1 MAPFQA
7 QQFRQGF
14 VVTLN
19 TLRLMDPRTIAF
31 QIFRLPSPGDLVR
44 NALKERQGLLDRQQ
58 WNNRV
63 RLGPGTE
70 HSEVHDIAFTGES
83 RWQTLEN
90 PDATLQSSQSI
101 RLTVKEEGSSGPED
115 TFPVAMG
122 LMELSKQW
130 QQADPN
136 ASYHVTTY
144 ETEHPV
150 KTTRFIK
157 VSENAQNKSVCIT
170 CHTYAREQ
178 PNANDFSEFHS
189 AKQITEE
196 IQSLDTSYITVR
208 SEDNWKQVFLL
219 QFHHACLKLFIQFL
233 NFLEKDEIDHAEYA
247 VTDPSK
253 AELRQWNLK
262 TIVKRSYEYRD
273 LAEMGRKFISTTE
286 YLLDVTN
293 LSFPAPNSQVPN
305 SPLPGHNFKATEIEL
320 RFLFQEANEQLK
332 KFSDRLDR
340 DLKYL
345 ELARNFNQNRS
356 VQQLTLLATVFLP
369 LSLAAG
375 ILSMQTRFKDLGV
388 LLYDFFGVVVL
399 LAGIVLIIMIMLNFV
414 AVVKELDSK
423 SVQHKSYRETFRVIT
438 LSLVKY
444 ELLVFGALL
453 LSSFLVGMF
462 KDASL
467 GARILGYGAL
477 AICSPLMVLFELLF
491 GCFVIWHWFPVIRER
506 FDNA

>member
-19 TLRLMDPRTIAF
+19 TLRRMGPFTIIF

-44 NALKERQGLLDRQQ
+44 NALKERQGPLDRQQ

-90 PDATLQSSQSI
+90 PDATLQSSHSI
-101 RLTVKEEGSSGPED
+101 RLTVKEKGSHGPKD

-144 ETEHPV
+144 ETEHPA
-150 KTTRFIK
+150 KTTRFIE
-157 VSENAQNKSVCIT
+157 VSEDAQNKS
-170 CHTYAREQ
+170 
-178 PNANDFSEFHS
+178 
-189 AKQITEE
+189 
-196 IQSLDTSYITVR
+196 
-208 SEDNWKQVFLL
+208 
-219 QFHHACLKLFIQFL
+219 
-233 NFLEKDEIDHAEYA
+233 EKDEIDHAEYA

-262 TIVKRSYEYRD
+262 TIFKRSYEYRD

-293 LSFPAPNSQVPN
+293 LSFPAPNSQVAN
-305 SPLPGHNFKATEIEL
+305 SPLPGRNFKATEIEL
-320 RFLFQEANEQLK
+320 RFLFREANEQLK
-332 KFSDRLDR
+332 KFSGRLDR
-340 DLKYL
+340 GLKYL
-345 ELARNFNQNRS
+345 ELARNFNQN
-356 VQQLTLLATVFLP
+356 
-369 LSLAAG
+369 
-375 ILSMQTRFKDLGV
+375 
-388 LLYDFFGVVVL
+388 
-399 LAGIVLIIMIMLNFV
+399 
-414 AVVKELDSK
+414 
-423 SVQHKSYRETFRVIT
+423 
-438 LSLVKY
+438 
-444 ELLVFGALL
+444 
-453 LSSFLVGMF
+453 
-462 KDASL
+462 
-467 GARILGYGAL
+467 
-477 AICSPLMVLFELLF
+477 
-491 GCFVIWHWFPVIRER
+491 
-506 FDNA
+506 